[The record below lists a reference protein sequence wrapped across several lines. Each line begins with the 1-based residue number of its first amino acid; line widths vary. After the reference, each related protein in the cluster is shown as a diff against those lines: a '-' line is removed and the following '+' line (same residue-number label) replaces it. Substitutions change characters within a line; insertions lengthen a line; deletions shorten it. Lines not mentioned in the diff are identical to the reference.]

1 MKVYVSEKAN
11 KELLSYLSAE
21 GHDTVL
27 VSKTGNVSEPVSCHP
42 DIYYCLLGDR
52 IYEGDP
58 SLLSPEYPG
67 DVLYNAAAVGKYFI
81 CSKYTSKALLEKA
94 LSLGLVPVTVPQG
107 YVKCNL
113 AVLDE
118 SHVITE
124 DKGIAKVLSKL
135 PDVQCLLIEP
145 RQVMLPGFDYGFI
158 GGACG
163 RVGDKMVFCGD
174 LKIHSDYEKIDVFCR
189 ECGLKPVY
197 FEHYPLTD
205 IGSILAVN

>member
-1 MKVYVSEKAN
+1 MSEKAN
-11 KELLSYLSAE
+11 RELLSYLRSE
-21 GHDTVL
+21 GHETIL
-27 VSKTGNVSEPVSCHP
+27 VSEMGNVSEPVSCHP
-42 DIYYCLLGDR
+42 DIYYCILGGG

-58 SLLSPEYPG
+58 SFLSPKYPG
-67 DVLYNAAAVGKYFI
+67 DVLYNAAEVGKYFI
-81 CSKYTSKALLEKA
+81 CSKYTCEGLREKA
-94 LSLGLVPVTVPQG
+94 SALGLTPVTVPQG

-124 DKGIAKVLSKL
+124 DKGIAKALSKL
-135 PDVQCLLIEP
+135 PDVQCLLIKP

-163 RVGDKMVFCGD
+163 RVGDKMIFNGD
-174 LKIHSDYEKIDVFCR
+174 LKAHSNYDEIDAFCR
-189 ECGLKPVY
+189 ECGLDPTY
-197 FEHYPLTD
+197 FDTYPLTD